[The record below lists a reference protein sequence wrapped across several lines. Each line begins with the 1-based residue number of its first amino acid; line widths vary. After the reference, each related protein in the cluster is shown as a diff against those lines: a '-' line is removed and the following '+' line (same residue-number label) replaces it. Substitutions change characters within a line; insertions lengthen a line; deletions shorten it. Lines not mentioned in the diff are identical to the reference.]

1 MNLDLIFEPV
11 FSNFIIKSK
20 LELNCTI
27 LEEYAYSCKKTQES
41 YNRSNYGGWQGHI
54 NERNDF
60 PEELKTLFSLVEKT
74 SKRVSEELLLNDYP
88 KVDNFW
94 ININKHKDFNIPH
107 LHPASVFSC
116 VFYIKA
122 PENCGKIVFTN
133 PINAHPFVY
142 NKYTVT
148 KYNLFNSQEWS
159 YGAET
164 NMLLMFPS
172 YLSHYVTPNENLNED
187 RISIAINLS

>member
-27 LEEYAYSCKKTQES
+27 LKEYAYSCKKTQES

-74 SKRVSEELLLNDYP
+74 SKRVSEELSLNDYP
-88 KVDNFW
+88 KIDNFW
-94 ININKHKDFNIPH
+94 ININNSI
-107 LHPASVFSC
+107 
-116 VFYIKA
+116 YI
-122 PENCGKIVFTN
+122 
-133 PINAHPFVY
+133 
-142 NKYTVT
+142 
-148 KYNLFNSQEWS
+148 
-159 YGAET
+159 
-164 NMLLMFPS
+164 
-172 YLSHYVTPNENLNED
+172 
-187 RISIAINLS
+187 